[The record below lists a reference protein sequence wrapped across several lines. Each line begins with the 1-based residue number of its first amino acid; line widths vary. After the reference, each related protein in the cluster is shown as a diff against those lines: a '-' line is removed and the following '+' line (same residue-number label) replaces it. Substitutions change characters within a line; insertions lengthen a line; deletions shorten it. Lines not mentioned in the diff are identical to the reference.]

1 MAEQYDTLIKCF
13 AAVFP
18 DVTAE
23 RIPEASINNLTQW
36 DSLATVTLVALIEQE
51 FEVQIDIIDLPK
63 FTSFTAIKEYL
74 EKQNLLSK

>member
-1 MAEQYDTLIKCF
+1 MAEQDDTLIKCF

-18 DVTAE
+18 NVTVE

-36 DSLATVTLVALIEQE
+36 DSLATVTLVALLEQE

-63 FTSFTAIKEYL
+63 FTSFMAIKEYL
-74 EKQNLLSK
+74 KKQNLLSK